1 MENPAQRPR
10 IFKALSSVFL
20 LASSLILLVQL
31 PTGCGTE
38 TGNPVIKKPTTPRV
52 VAQDAVESELME
64 VSDSAIDLGGS
75 SNNLSSAFA
84 LTDPLASMDG
94 TDSNGHAMP
103 LGAAAQQTNS
113 CTTDGN
119 KVTVVMEKTVN
130 SLRRSV
136 ERKVTSVWNSPQGA
150 ISCAADNTVDR
161 KVRLLE
167 GTSEERSG
175 TVNRSL
181 ELPATAGKNGYQKT
195 ASNIQGNWNVL
206 FASIE
211 VGTSEIK
218 VQKTVSWSLK
228 KSESFKTTDGSNT
241 VQTETN
247 TAAAAP
253 LKILITRARDA
264 GFAIKSRLIQ
274 SGSTTVK
281 TADGA
286 LIELNFDNILV
297 GGNGDCY
304 PSSGILRGSLT
315 PAGGTAEAFTIDFSE
330 KSGGNPSLSFPD
342 GEKLPLSGIC
352 FD

>member
-1 MENPAQRPR
+1 MIQ
-10 IFKALSSVFL
+10 ALSSVFL
-20 LASSLILLVQL
+20 LTSSLVLLVQL

-64 VSDSAIDLGGS
+64 VSDSALDLGGS
-75 SNNLSSAFA
+75 SNNLWSAHA
-84 LTDPLASMDG
+84 LMDPSGPIA
-94 TDSNGHAMP
+94 TIMP

-113 CTTDGN
+113 CTADGN

-130 SLRRSV
+130 ALRRTV
-136 ERKVTSVWNSPQGA
+136 ERKVTSVWNSPLGA

-181 ELPATAGKNGYQKT
+181 ELPAAAGKNGYQKT
-195 ASNIQGNWNVL
+195 ASNIQGNWKVL
-206 FASIE
+206 FDSIE
-211 VGTSEIK
+211 VGTSEVK
-218 VQKTVSWSLK
+218 VQKTISWSLK

-241 VQTETN
+241 VETETN
-247 TAAAAP
+247 TSAATP
-253 LKILITRARDA
+253 LKVLITRVRDT
-264 GFAIKSRLIQ
+264 GFAVKSRLIQ
-274 SGSTTVK
+274 SGTTTVK

-286 LIELNFDNILV
+286 TIEMNFENILV

-304 PSSGILRGSLT
+304 PSSGFLRGTLT
-315 PAGGTAEAFTIDFSE
+315 PAGAAAEAFTVDFSQKAE
-330 KSGGNPSLSFPD
+330 GAPALSFTD
-342 GEKLPLSGIC
+342 GEKIPLSGIC